1 VKLIDLLNN
10 SLFDSIKNAYSL
22 EKEDFQKLDLGFVS
36 STSEDHGDYSSSAS
50 LKLAKKLDSSPRDIA
65 KKISDG
71 LLSEL
76 IEEIS
81 VDGPGFINIYLT
93 RSAKVNELKNA
104 IELKEQWAFKKN
116 NRKKALV
123 EFVSSNP
130 TGPLHVGHGRGAV
143 LGIAISNLLQSQGY
157 QVDKEY
163 YVNDAGRQINILAL
177 SIILETINHSLK

>member
-1 VKLIDLLNN
+1 MQL
-10 SLFDSIKNAYSL
+10 
-22 EKEDFQKLDLGFVS
+22 S
-36 STSEDHGDYSSSAS
+36 S
-50 LKLAKKLDSSPRDIA
+50 R
-65 KKISDG
+65 
-71 LLSEL
+71 
-76 IEEIS
+76 
-81 VDGPGFINIYLT
+81 N
-93 RSAKVNELKNA
+93 R
-104 IELKEQWAFKKN
+104 WAFKKN

-177 SIILETINHSLK
+177 SIILETINHSFNRDGLYQGAI